1 MRCALVSSSL
11 DIRGY
16 LGAEFARIADRIEI
30 VDHRR
35 SGSDANISLAIAWH
49 PPDDAFERYPNL
61 KAVCSLGAGVD
72 NIVAC
77 PSLRPDIDVVRIV
90 DPVQAQMMSGFVIWH
105 VLSHQRRFATY
116 LAQQRNAVWQR
127 IRQRSAQ
134 DVPVGLLGYGEIGQ
148 RVAADLAQLGF
159 PVMAWSRTAKPTP
172 ASVRGFHGAS
182 GLSAMLGETEVL
194 VNLLPLTP
202 ETQGILNSELFARM
216 RRGGYLIQVG
226 RGEHLIDADLV
237 AALESGQLDGA
248 ALDVFTAEPLAP
260 DHPFWHHPNIVV
272 TPHDACEVRVEAVA
286 TTIVATADAIRT
298 GRRPPNAIDRQ
309 RGY

>member
-35 SGSDANISLAIAWH
+35 NGSDADISLAIAWH
-49 PPDDAFERYPNL
+49 PPADAFERYPNL
-61 KAVCSLGAGVD
+61 KAVCSIGAGVD

-90 DPVQAQMMSGFVIWH
+90 DPLQAQTMSGFVIWH
-105 VLSHQRRFATY
+105 AISHQRRFATY
-116 LAQQRNAVWQR
+116 LAQQRDGIWKRLPQR
-127 IRQRSAQ
+127 AAQ
-134 DVPVGLLGYGEIGQ
+134 DVPVGILGYGEIGQ

-172 ASVRGFHGAS
+172 ASVRGFHGPA
-182 GLSAMLGETEVL
+182 GLSAMLGESEVL
-194 VNLLPLTP
+194 VNLLPLTQ
-202 ETQGILNSELFARM
+202 ETQGILSAKLFARM

-226 RGEHLIDADLV
+226 RGEHLVEADLL

-248 ALDVFTAEPLAP
+248 ALDVFAAEPLAP
-260 DHPFWHHPNIVV
+260 AHPFWHHPKIVV

-286 TTIVATADAIRT
+286 TTVVATADAIQT